1 MTNRRQVL
9 AGLIAT
15 AVAAV
20 SRAAQADFRAD
31 VEALEAQSGGRIGAA
46 IANADGRILAAYRA
60 DERFGMCST
69 FKLPLAALI
78 LKAVDDGELQADE
91 RIPIAEGDLVPY
103 APVTSKRIGPDG
115 MSVVELATAAQRT
128 SDNVAANLLLR
139 LLGGP
144 EAFTHGLRALGDGV
158 TRLDRYEPELNLVLP
173 GDDRD
178 TTSPAA
184 MATTVARLIDESFLS
199 PERRGQLETWLLETR
214 TGPARLRAGLDTDWR
229 VGNKT
234 GTGIAAGMPNRT
246 NDVACAWLGDGRR
259 FVVSAYVE
267 ADGHYERIRPEDEAI
282 VAALGGYASA
292 TIR

>member
-1 MTNRRQVL
+1 MC
-9 AGLIAT
+9 
-15 AVAAV
+15 VAAV
-20 SRAAQADFRAD
+20 SRAARAGFRAD
-31 VEALEAQSGGRIGAA
+31 VEALEAQAGGRVGAA
-46 IANADGRILAAYRA
+46 LVAADGRILAGYRA

-78 LKAVDDGELQADE
+78 LKAVDDGELQADQ
-91 RIPIAEGDLVPY
+91 RIPITADDLVPY
-103 APVTSKRIGPDG
+103 APVASKHIGPDG
-115 MSVVELATAAQRT
+115 MSVVELAAAAQRT

-144 EAFTHGLRALGDGV
+144 EAFTRGLRALGDDV
-158 TRLDRYEPELNLVLP
+158 TRLDRYEPELNLVVP

-199 PERRGQLETWLLETR
+199 SERRGQLETWMLETR
-214 TGPARLRAGLDTDWR
+214 TGLARLRAGLDPDWR
-229 VGNKT
+229 AGNKT

-246 NDVACAWLGDGRR
+246 NDVACVWRRDGQR

-267 ADGHYERIRPEDEAI
+267 ADGHYERIRQEDEAV
-282 VAALGGYASA
+282 VAALGRHASA
-292 TIR
+292 MIR